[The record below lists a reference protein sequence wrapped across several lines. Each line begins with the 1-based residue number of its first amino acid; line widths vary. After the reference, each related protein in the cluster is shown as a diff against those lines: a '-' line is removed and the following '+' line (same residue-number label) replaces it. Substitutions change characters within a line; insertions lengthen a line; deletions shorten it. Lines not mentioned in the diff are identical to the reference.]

1 MSLPRFIGGSVGR
14 LSFDMLND
22 AFSRIER
29 LEQRAIARADSA
41 GDKTREVIVAKVV
54 AIDTSTGYRSIM
66 EATQA
71 SLSVV
76 ALNAKTSGVRSAD
89 GGAFAIPLIGSA
101 AVVGDVVFVIMLIAA
116 DGKAFFREIP
126 TGAAF
131 PAKVI
136 SSSQMNG
143 APTRWEYTMQKVN
156 IEGTG
161 LSAIY
166 TAFGGNFIAYNG
178 AEMRADTAALKGVG
192 FSSSVAGLTY
202 AKNPIQADVV
212 AVCCAD
218 RNGKMGFSLPNGY
231 TVTC

>member
-1 MSLPRFIGGSVGR
+1 MSLPRFVGGSVGR

-41 GDKTREVIVAKVV
+41 ADKTREVIVAKVLQV
-54 AIDTSTGYRSIM
+54 DTGTGYRSIM

-71 SLSVV
+71 THALV

-89 GGAFAIPLIGSA
+89 GGAFGIPLIGSA
-101 AVVGDVVFVIMLIAA
+101 AVVGDVVFVVMLIAA

-136 SSSQMNG
+136 SYAQMTG
-143 APTRWEYTMQKVN
+143 LPQRWEYTMQKVA

-161 LSAIY
+161 LAAIY
-166 TAFGGNFIAYNG
+166 TAYGGNFIAYNG
-178 AEMRADTAALKGVG
+178 AEMRTDTALKGVG

-202 AKNPIQADVV
+202 AKNPILADVV

-218 RNGKMGFSLPNGY
+218 RNGKIGFSLPNGY